1 MATAAAAILA
11 RARREVDELFF
22 DKDAFSPNRAI
33 EFEPRLPV
41 QKRYLDQLI
50 AEGTVHESAPGRYWL
65 DLDVYRERR
74 RRQFVWTMWILAL
87 SAVVVLVVW
96 IVQAVSR

>member
-1 MATAAAAILA
+1 LATTVAAFLA

-22 DKDAFSPNRAI
+22 DNDAYSPDRAV

-41 QKRYLDQLI
+41 QKRYLEQLI
-50 AEGTVHESAPGRYWL
+50 AEGTVHEGAPGRYWL

-74 RRQFVWTMWILAL
+74 RRQFVWTIWILGL